1 MVRENLK
8 VLVEYHPFHES
19 IKKKILAD
27 NLNFIRNPIVDG
39 SVSNLRAE
47 RTVGEYY
54 PKSVDLIK
62 EWILT
67 IIKQN
72 YPGFDYSIDAWVAKY
87 KDYLG
92 IAPNNEADGVLQ
104 DIHWSIGAIGYFAT
118 YTIGNLL
125 SVQLFD
131 CARKEIEDLDADI
144 SKGNFD
150 ALLHWLRENIHCH
163 GSKFTPSEL
172 VKRITGNS
180 MDAQP
185 YLNYLRNKYSEIYKL

>member
-62 EWILT
+62 EWVIN
-67 IIKQN
+67 IIRN
-72 YPGFDYSIDAWVAKY
+72 DYGGFDYNIDAWVAKY
-87 KDYLG
+87 SEGDY
-92 IAPNNEADGVLQ
+92 
-104 DIHWSIGAIGYFAT
+104 AIEHDHIPYAFSYVYFVNT
-118 YTIGNLL
+118 P
-125 SVQLFD
+125 
-131 CARKEIEDLDADI
+131 
-144 SKGNFD
+144 KG
-150 ALLHWLRENIHCH
+150 
-163 GSKFTPSEL
+163 SSPL
-172 VKRITGNS
+172 VFSTSGKRIKAEEGKVIIFPGSLRHHVPKNRCEGRVTIAGNVCI
-180 MDAQP
+180 
-185 YLNYLRNKYSEIYKL
+185 NN

>member
-67 IIKQN
+67 IIRQN
-72 YPGFDYSIDAWVAKY
+72 YPGFDYNIDGWVAKY
-87 KDYLG
+87 SQGDY
-92 IAPNNEADGVLQ
+92 
-104 DIHWSIGAIGYFAT
+104 AIEHDHIPHSFSYVYFVNT
-118 YTIGNLL
+118 P
-125 SVQLFD
+125 
-131 CARKEIEDLDADI
+131 
-144 SKGNFD
+144 KG
-150 ALLHWLRENIHCH
+150 
-163 GSKFTPSEL
+163 SSPL
-172 VKRITGNS
+172 VFSTSGKRIKAEEGKVIIFPGSLRHHVPKNRCDGRVTIAGNVCI
-180 MDAQP
+180 
-185 YLNYLRNKYSEIYKL
+185 NN

>member
-1 MVRENLK
+1 MIKENLK

-67 IIKQN
+67 IIRQN
-72 YPGFDYSIDAWVAKY
+72 YTGFDYSIDAWVAKY
-87 KDYLG
+87 SQGDYA
-92 IAPNNEADGVLQ
+92 IEHDHIPYAFSYVYFVITPN
-104 DIHWSIGAIGYFAT
+104 
-118 YTIGNLL
+118 
-125 SVQLFD
+125 
-131 CARKEIEDLDADI
+131 
-144 SKGNFD
+144 
-150 ALLHWLRENIHCH
+150 
-163 GSKFTPSEL
+163 GSSPL
-172 VKRITGNS
+172 VFSTSGKRIKAEEGKVIIFPGSLRHHVPKNRCEGRVTIAGNIWIS
-180 MDAQP
+180 
-185 YLNYLRNKYSEIYKL
+185 